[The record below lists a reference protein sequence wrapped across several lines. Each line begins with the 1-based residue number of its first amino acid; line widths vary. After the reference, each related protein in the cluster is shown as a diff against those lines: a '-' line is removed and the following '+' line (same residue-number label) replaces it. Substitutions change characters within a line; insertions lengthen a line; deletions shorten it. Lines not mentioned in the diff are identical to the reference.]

1 MKINS
6 LLNDLEN
13 LTSYAPWDLIEEDLS
28 KLEEALKKAE
38 KLENISPSLSIKS
51 IKFIFGLRALY
62 ADLLK
67 EKIRKD
73 PSIAYL
79 FKSLNASITAIKE
92 RKKEKTLILTSEALK
107 EYNLSRMSKRTKDE
121 SFITSIK
128 YDSIYS
134 QLAALIKTLEEMAET
149 MSEEK
154 L

>member
-1 MKINS
+1 
-6 LLNDLEN
+6 
-13 LTSYAPWDLIEEDLS
+13 LTLP
-28 KLEEALKKAE
+28 
-38 KLENISPSLSIKS
+38 
-51 IKFIFGLRALY
+51 
-62 ADLLK
+62 
-67 EKIRKD
+67 
-73 PSIAYL
+73 
-79 FKSLNASITAIKE
+79 
-92 RKKEKTLILTSEALK
+92 EKTLILTSEALK